1 MDTEIYVK
9 TYDAPQI
16 NKKEILR
23 YMGAKE
29 LSKEIDGILSE
40 CLEEI
45 NNQISYKVCYSFF
58 EISLKEN
65 YVDLGF
71 FKVFSKD
78 LSKNLRNCK
87 KGIIFAATIGVGIDR
102 LIIKYS
108 KTSPLKA
115 LMFQAIGA
123 ERIESLCNVFNNE
136 INKNN
141 YTVPRFS
148 AGYGDLP
155 IEFQKEI
162 FKVLTPEKKIGLTL
176 NESLV
181 MSPSKSVTAVI
192 GISDLPCEKKEGC
205 SMCANKNCLFRR
217 EK

>member
-9 TYDAPQI
+9 TYDAPKI

-29 LSKEIDGILSE
+29 LNREIDGILSE

-58 EISLKEN
+58 EIYLKEN

-71 FKVFSKD
+71 LKVFSKD

-87 KGIIFAATIGVGIDR
+87 KAIIFAATIGVGIDR